1 MSDADKINEKKEKII
16 KAIEPCL
23 KDCFYELVDVEINKN
38 KYLRVVID
46 KREGKVSIN
55 DCTFASQK
63 ILELDA
69 LDEIME
75 GNFTLEVSSPGI
87 ERPLLKKEDYD
98 RFKGNKVKII
108 TKDNIKNTKI
118 FIGQLQGMDGEN
130 IVLKCGNKE
139 YRIDFANVKKA
150 NLEVDIF

>member
-1 MSDADKINEKKEKII
+1 MGLTEIGQESFQNSF
-16 KAIEPCL
+16 L
-23 KDCFYELVDVEINKN
+23 RRLYMEINKN